1 MFNNYYF
8 FFPDVNYFWVCLT
21 IELSTFVVCIKSR
34 YESSW
39 CISLFVFLQY
49 YIFHIMLYMHTVVNW
64 SMKCPWLSIIFCDK
78 GPLPLPTS
86 EFTSKPFLVI
96 IFGGRGEKSSSKNIK
111 ICSSLYFS
119 HFLAQSARL
128 LFVLHDWLFFIL
140 TKSVGTKMNK
150 FSFKFIPKKI

>member
-49 YIFHIMLYMHTVVNW
+49 YIFHIILYMHTVVNW

-78 GPLPLPTS
+78 GPLPTS

-96 IFGGRGEKSSSKNIK
+96 IFGGRGEKSSYKNIK

-150 FSFKFIPKKI
+150 FSFKFIPKKSR